1 VAQPRAGLGELTMRS
16 PLGQMDITFQ
26 LDGADSPVFLA
37 QF

>member
-1 VAQPRAGLGELTMRS
+1 MRS